1 MIKAPVDHRRKFSKK
16 KFFADVAYV
25 PHVGQD
31 VIHGAIER
39 AVFTIVACGARF
51 GKTKAA
57 AHEMAFESILPRKKE
72 PKNPEG
78 EFMGWCVA
86 PTHDLADI
94 VFDMTHA
101 ILCKFLGKANVNK
114 NQTEGVITITNLGGS
129 RSRIMRKS
137 TDNVA
142 GKARLVGYA
151 VDFMVLDEASG
162 ILEDETWEH
171 MLRTRLIDREGR
183 CLLISTPRGTRGF
196 FASMHRNAKHTE
208 GHIAIQLP
216 SWVNPHVAKAVFAR
230 ERATMPSRAF
240 DQEYGAKFVA
250 AGGLVFGPEYLAQCA
265 KVTRYEEPTPT
276 RNGAGVMGDY
286 VAGLD
291 LGMSHDATVLTIA
304 RPPRK
309 KDTRIR
315 IVYTERFDHMPV
327 PAMISHA
334 QTILQR
340 YGNAP
345 CKVDETGLGKPIVDA
360 MRNEGMNVRGVTFS
374 ATSKRAIVNNAVTLV
389 ERNSVLIPAEV
400 FEPVYFEELSIYGW
414 KELPSGYLTTEAPPG
429 AHDDCVA
436 SFILCMD
443 WFPAAGTLGTSRS
456 YHAGTAVREESKIP
470 MSAKQRARKPLS
482 VSGPADPNYHKGAR
496 AFTGGEAGQRNRS
509 WTHPMF
515 GGRLS
520 PTRNVF

>member
-16 KFFADVAYV
+16 KFFADVKYV

-31 VIHGAIER
+31 MIHGAIER
-39 AVFTIVACGARF
+39 AVFTIIACGARF

-72 PKNPEG
+72 PKNPDG

-101 ILCKFLGKANVNK
+101 ILCSFLGKSNVNK

-162 ILEDETWEH
+162 ILEDETWEN

-183 CLLISTPRGTRGF
+183 ALLISTPRGTRGF
-196 FASMHRNAKHTE
+196 FAAMHRNAKHTE

-216 SWVNPHVAKAVFAR
+216 SWVNPHVPKAVFAR
-230 ERATMPSRAF
+230 ERATMPGRAF

-250 AGGLVFGPEYLAQCA
+250 AGGLVFGPEFLEQCA
-265 KVTRYEEPTPT
+265 TVTEFEQPTPT
-276 RNGAGVMGDY
+276 RNGASVMGDY
-286 VAGLD
+286 VGGLD

-304 RPPRK
+304 RGPRGSETQAK
-309 KDTRIR
+309 V
-315 IVYTERFDHMPV
+315 VYVERFPHMPV

-334 QTILQR
+334 QTILAR
-340 YGNAP
+340 YGDAP

-360 MRNEGMNVRGVTFS
+360 MRNEGMNVRGVMFS
-374 ATSKRAIVNNAVTLV
+374 ATSKRSMVNNAATLI
-389 ERNSVLIPAEV
+389 ERNHIAIPDQ
-400 FEPVYFEELSIYGW
+400 FFQPIYFEELSIYGW

-436 SFILCMD
+436 SFLLVCD
-443 WFPAAGTLGTSRS
+443 WFPAGGTMGTGRS
-456 YHAGTAVREESKIP
+456 YHAGTARREESKIP
-470 MSAKQRARKPLS
+470 LSTKQKARQPLS
-482 VSGPADPNYHKGAR
+482 ATGAADPNYYKGQR
-496 AFTGGEAGQRNRS
+496 AFTGGEAAKRSRS

-515 GGRLS
+515 GGRL
-520 PTRNVF
+520 